1 MNETGRFDD
10 YGVLIIL
17 DVQFVKKKQYIYS
30 VYSICAYL
38 WPTDFASC
46 FDYSKHL
53 PILYNKQSTMSI
65 RELHYAWKYAV
76 CRIDR
81 LEGVGGSGIV
91 VYAYLLG

>member
-1 MNETGRFDD
+1 
-10 YGVLIIL
+10 
-17 DVQFVKKKQYIYS
+17 
-30 VYSICAYL
+30 
-38 WPTDFASC
+38 
-46 FDYSKHL
+46 
-53 PILYNKQSTMSI
+53 MSI